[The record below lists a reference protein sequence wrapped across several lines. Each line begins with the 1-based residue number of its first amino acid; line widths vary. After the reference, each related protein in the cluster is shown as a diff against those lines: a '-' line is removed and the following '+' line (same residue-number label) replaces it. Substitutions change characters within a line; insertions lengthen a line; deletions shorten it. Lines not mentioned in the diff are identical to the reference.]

1 MTTVFHAWNNLL
13 EEKMSKIETSINNIK
28 SDFHTVQDEFKN
40 DIMSL
45 NITKYMTK
53 TELSKVNCV
62 LKEIDSSQHLLGEKY
77 ENEKE
82 KVNNNK

>member
-13 EEKMSKIETSINNIK
+13 EEKMSKIETRINNIK

-45 NITKYMTK
+45 HITKYMTK

-77 ENEKE
+77 ENKKE

>member
-1 MTTVFHAWNNLL
+1 MTTIFHAWNNLL
-13 EEKMSKIETSINNIK
+13 EEEKMSKIETSINIK

>member
-13 EEKMSKIETSINNIK
+13 EEKMSKIETRINNIK

-45 NITKYMTK
+45 NITKYMTR

-77 ENEKE
+77 ENKKE

>member
-13 EEKMSKIETSINNIK
+13 EEKMSKIETRINNIK

-77 ENEKE
+77 ENKKE